1 MKPRRL
7 HFEVLESRTVL
18 STLAG
23 EAPTDSAT
31 QPTDAL
37 VAFHLE
43 VTGGAGDVQS
53 SFQTGEELLLNIF
66 VEDLRADA
74 EGVFAALL
82 DVFFDSQLIVPTGSP
97 EFGEQFPNM
106 HQASCGADGIL
117 DEIGAI
123 GGLTAP
129 GPGSFLL
136 MQIPFVAV
144 APGSLEFSAD
154 PADYLPF
161 DEVLIHGWGEA
172 IPPVRQ
178 WPRRSFPATAPFPK
192 PR

>member
-43 VTGGAGDVQS
+43 VTGGAGDVKS

-66 VEDLRADA
+66 VEDLR
-74 EGVFAALL
+74 GRRGCFR
-82 DVFFDSQLIVPTGSP
+82 
-97 EFGEQFPNM
+97 
-106 HQASCGADGIL
+106 
-117 DEIGAI
+117 
-123 GGLTAP
+123 GLV
-129 GPGSFLL
+129 GR
-136 MQIPFVAV
+136 
-144 APGSLEFSAD
+144 
-154 PADYLPF
+154 
-161 DEVLIHGWGEA
+161 VL
-172 IPPVRQ
+172 R
-178 WPRRSFPATAPFPK
+178 
-192 PR
+192 